1 MKLQIRVT
9 ESWYRRGETYMHFIG
24 SGGDLDGGE
33 PIPKLSNVP
42 TIGEEGQAH
51 YQCKPKG
58 YGRLSYH
65 LDQIAL
71 PGPK

>member
-1 MKLQIRVT
+1 
-9 ESWYRRGETYMHFIG
+9 MHFIG